1 MSKVQIKTE
10 IDLLAILPQ
19 LDTSDLE
26 RYAKEIAKLLT
37 QRKAKSKKAKIAEL
51 LRRLNEECVLPEGD
65 LERFY
70 ELKSKREKVALPS
83 KEEKLFFKLIKE
95 EEKLRI
101 KRIEILGEIA
111 QLKDIP
117 LAKLNKELGIK
128 IAKRA

>member
-10 IDLLAILPQ
+10 IDLLAVLPQ
-19 LDTSDLE
+19 LETSDLE
-26 RYAKEIAKLLT
+26 RYAKEITKLLT

-51 LRRLNEECVLPEGD
+51 LRTLNEECVLPEGD
-65 LERFY
+65 LDRFY
-70 ELKSKREKVALPS
+70 ELKSKREKAELLP
-83 KEEKLFFKLIKE
+83 KELKTFFKLIKE

-101 KRIEILGEIA
+101 KRIEVLGEIA

>member
-19 LDTSDLE
+19 LDTNDLE
-26 RYAKEIAKLLT
+26 RYANEIAKLLT
-37 QRKAKSKKAKIAEL
+37 QRKAKNKKAKIAEL
-51 LRRLNEECVLPEGD
+51 LITLNEECVLPEGD

-70 ELKSKREKVALPS
+70 ELKSKREKAALPS

-95 EEKLRI
+95 EENLRI
-101 KRIEILGEIA
+101 KRIEILGQIA

-117 LAKLNKELGIK
+117 LTKLNKELGIK

>member
-1 MSKVQIKTE
+1 M
-10 IDLLAILPQ
+10 
-19 LDTSDLE
+19 
-26 RYAKEIAKLLT
+26 
-37 QRKAKSKKAKIAEL
+37 
-51 LRRLNEECVLPEGD
+51 PEGD

-70 ELKSKREKVALPS
+70 KLKSKREKAELPP
-83 KEEKLFFKLIKE
+83 KELKTFFKLIKE

-111 QLKDIP
+111 QLKDIS

>member
-10 IDLLAILPQ
+10 VDLLAVLSQ

-26 RYAKEIAKLLT
+26 WYAKEITKLLA

-51 LRRLNEECVLPEGD
+51 LRTLNEECILPEGD

-70 ELKSKREKVALPS
+70 ELKSKREKAELPP
-83 KEEKLFFKLIKE
+83 KELKLFFKLIKE
-95 EEKLRI
+95 EEQLRI

-111 QLKDIP
+111 QLKNMP

-128 IAKRA
+128 ITKRA

>member
-19 LDTSDLE
+19 LDTNDLE

-37 QRKAKSKKAKIAEL
+37 QRKAKSKKAKIAGL
-51 LRRLNEECVLPEGD
+51 LRQLNEECVLPEGD

-70 ELKSKREKVALPS
+70 ELKSKRDKTALPP
-83 KEEKLFFKLIKE
+83 KEEKLFFQLIKE

-101 KRIEILGEIA
+101 KRIKILGKIA